1 MNNIDELAPIALF
14 VYNRPEKAKR
24 CIESLKNCEG
34 FRQSKIIVFADGPK
48 DLNDKKSTDK
58 TRAVVEDLLNDNNS
72 VFYFKENNFCLAN
85 SLYHGVSKVLQKNE
99 KIIVIEDD
107 LIFNKGFLTF
117 MNSSLNK
124 YKEYNEIFQI
134 SGHVYGNNEMRYLN
148 SGFFSTNTNSW
159 GWATWR
165 RAWKYFDEKIFNSNP
180 KLKLSEVYSFN
191 IENNYNYN
199 KILEYQSR
207 GKVDS
212 WAIKWYYIVF
222 MNSGKVFYPNVSL
235 VKNCGFDGGGTHTF
249 SSKND
254 QTIFNEVDFE
264 EIIFP
269 KSITFDPK
277 VLNKYFN
284 VIKVSNR
291 SFFLNKL
298 IDFIYYKILNF
309 FKKHV

>member
-1 MNNIDELAPIALF
+1 MSNINELAPIALF

-34 FRQSKIIVFADGPK
+34 FMQSKIIVFADGPK
-48 DLNDKKSTDK
+48 NLKDKNNTDS
-58 TRAVVEDLLNDNNS
+58 TRAVVEDLLINTNS
-72 VFYFKENNFCLAN
+72 VFHFKKNNFGLAN
-85 SLYHGVSKVLQKNE
+85 SLYRGVSKVLQKHE
-99 KIIVIEDD
+99 KIIVVEDD

-117 MNSSLNK
+117 MNRSLNK
-124 YKEYNEIFQI
+124 YKDFKDVFQI
-134 SGHVYGNNEMRYLN
+134 SGHVYGNNEMKYLN

-165 RAWKYFDEKIFNSNP
+165 RAWKHFDEKTFNSNP
-180 KLKLSEVYSFN
+180 ILKLSDVYSFN
-191 IENNYNYN
+191 IKNNYNYN

-249 SSKND
+249 RNKKD
-254 QTIFNEVDFE
+254 QTLFNEINFE
-264 EIIFP
+264 KVFFP
-269 KSITFDPK
+269 KSTIIDPK
-277 VLNKYFN
+277 ILDKYFN
-284 VIKVSNR
+284 VIKESNK
-291 SFFLNKL
+291 SFFLVKL
-298 IDFIYYKILNF
+298 YYNIYYKVLNF
-309 FKKHV
+309 LKKHF

>member
-1 MNNIDELAPIALF
+1 MNNIEELAPIALF

-34 FRQSKIIVFADGPK
+34 FNQSKIIVFADGPK
-48 DLNDKKSTDK
+48 NLKDKKNTET
-58 TRAVVEDLLNDNNS
+58 TRAVVRDLLIDHNS
-72 VFYFKENNFCLAN
+72 VFHFKENNFGLAN
-85 SLYHGVSKVLQKNE
+85 SLYRGVSKVLQKHE
-99 KIIVIEDD
+99 KIIVVEDD

-124 YKEYNEIFQI
+124 YKEHNKIFQI

-165 RAWKYFDEKIFNSNP
+165 RAWKYFDEKTFNSNP
-180 KLKLSEVYSFN
+180 KLKSSEVNAFN

-199 KILEYQSR
+199 KILEYQFR

-212 WAIKWYYIVF
+212 WAIKWYYVVF
-222 MNSGKVFYPNVSL
+222 MSSGKVFYPNVSL

-249 SSKND
+249 RSKKD

-269 KSITFDPK
+269 KSITFDPL
-277 VLNKYFN
+277 VLNNYYN

-291 SFFLNKL
+291 SCFLIKL
-298 IDFIYYKILNF
+298 MYFIYYKI
-309 FKKHV
+309 

>member
-1 MNNIDELAPIALF
+1 LNNIDELAPIVLF

-48 DLNDKKSTDK
+48 DLKDKKNTDK
-58 TRAVVEDLLNDNNS
+58 TRALVEDLLIDNNS
-72 VFYFKENNFCLAN
+72 VFNFKENNFGLAN
-85 SLYHGVSKVLQKNE
+85 SLYRGVTKVLQKHE
-99 KIIVIEDD
+99 KIIVVEDD

-124 YKEYNEIFQI
+124 YKENNEIFQI
-134 SGHVYGNNEMRYLN
+134 SGHVYGNNEMKYLN

-222 MNSGKVFYPNVSL
+222 MNSGMVFYPNVSL

-249 SSKND
+249 SSKKD
-254 QTIFNEVDFE
+254 QTIFNEVEFE

-269 KSITFDPK
+269 KSITFDPII
-277 VLNKYFN
+277 LNKYYN
-284 VIKVSNR
+284 VIKLSNR

-309 FKKHV
+309 FKKYF

>member
-14 VYNRPEKAKR
+14 VYNRPEKAQR

-34 FRQSKIIVFADGPK
+34 FKQSKIIVFADGPK
-48 DLNDKKSTDK
+48 DLKDKKSTDK
-58 TRAVVEDLLNDNNS
+58 TRAVVKGLLNDNNS
-72 VFYFKENNFCLAN
+72 VFYFKENNFGLAN
-85 SLYHGVSKVLQKNE
+85 SIYRGVNKVLQKHE
-99 KIIVIEDD
+99 KIIVVEDD

-124 YKEYNEIFQI
+124 YKEVNEIFQI

-235 VKNCGFDGGGTHTF
+235 VKNCGFDGSGTHTI

-254 QTIFNEVDFE
+254 QTIFNEVEFE

-269 KSITFDPK
+269 KSITFDP
-277 VLNKYFN
+277 VILNKYYN
-284 VIKVSNR
+284 VIKVYNR

-309 FKKHV
+309 FKKYF